1 MALFAFI
8 IRVIVTGILTI
19 IAAIAPAQMSDA
31 MAPNAPLDADNCKL
45 NFAVM
50 SDTHIRTDELGF
62 LNNLVLNLTMNDFEY
77 SEGRYDGIVFVGDN
91 TDHGYEEQWQGL
103 CSVMETYDP
112 AENIYFAVGNHDT
125 WTRDESGDTNFKD
138 LFVEYTSKLSE
149 TTIPNIYYSTNIN
162 GYPFI
167 FISSEG
173 DEVGMYMSEE
183 QISWFS
189 AEMEKAAALDKPIFV
204 FSHWPINKTHGLPVS
219 WGDEEYDDNSGGIGE
234 QSAQVN
240 EILQKYENV
249 FYFSGHIHNGLSNA
263 DSKEKLGYES
273 VEKVGNIHSI
283 NLPAIH
289 GINENGAIAP
299 GCSYAV
305 EVYENEILFRARNFM
320 TGYWM
325 PEYNYTITLS

>member
-19 IAAIAPAQMSDA
+19 IAAVAPSQMSDA

-149 TTIPNIYYSTNIN
+149 ITIPNII
-162 GYPFI
+162 
-167 FISSEG
+167 
-173 DEVGMYMSEE
+173 M
-183 QISWFS
+183 QQ
-189 AEMEKAAALDKPIFV
+189 MEL
-204 FSHWPINKTHGLPVS
+204 
-219 WGDEEYDDNSGGIGE
+219 
-234 QSAQVN
+234 
-240 EILQKYENV
+240 
-249 FYFSGHIHNGLSNA
+249 
-263 DSKEKLGYES
+263 
-273 VEKVGNIHSI
+273 
-283 NLPAIH
+283 
-289 GINENGAIAP
+289 
-299 GCSYAV
+299 
-305 EVYENEILFRARNFM
+305 
-320 TGYWM
+320 
-325 PEYNYTITLS
+325 